1 MSFRKTSRKNDL
13 ESLMYL
19 MLYLLNGSDMPGL
32 CEDNENLDDESLD
45 TYQIFK
51 LVKKLKENTSISK
64 MS

>member
-1 MSFRKTSRKNDL
+1 
-13 ESLMYL
+13 

-32 CEDNENLDDESLD
+32 YEGNENLDDESLD

>member
-32 CEDNENLDDESLD
+32 YEGNENLDDESLD